1 MILLILKVKLNLQ
14 QQQKQQ
20 IGVKPSPFL
29 ERKTFLYMTFA
40 TIKKSPYGSKN
51 ESKTFFFLGSQHD
64 CSLTIYTKS

>member
-1 MILLILKVKLNLQ
+1 MILLILKVKLNLQQ

-51 ESKTFFFLGSQHD
+51 ESKTFFFL
-64 CSLTIYTKS
+64 KNPA

>member
-29 ERKTFLYMTFA
+29 ERKTFLYMPFA
-40 TIKKSPYGSKN
+40 TTKKSPHGSKN
-51 ESKTFFFLGSQHD
+51 ESKTFFFPKNPAWLLINH
-64 CSLTIYTKS
+64 IY

>member
-1 MILLILKVKLNLQ
+1 MILLILKVKLNLQQ

-51 ESKTFFFLGSQHD
+51 ESKTFFFLR
-64 CSLTIYTKS
+64 KPA

>member
-14 QQQKQQ
+14 QQQQKQQ
-20 IGVKPSPFL
+20 IGVNPSPFL

-51 ESKTFFFLGSQHD
+51 ESKTFFFLKKPAWLLINH
-64 CSLTIYTKS
+64 IY